1 MQRYDGALAKQLD
14 FNYLTRF
21 GPRAGRLAAGHLG
34 RPRQLRG
41 PGKYKVLETRRRRAQ
56 INARRLLD
64 LID

>member
-1 MQRYDGALAKQLD
+1 MQRFGGALAKQLD

-21 GPRAGRLAAGHLG
+21 GSLPGRMASGRWG
-34 RPRQLRG
+34 RPLLLRG
-41 PGKYKVLETRRRRAQ
+41 PGKYKVLEMRRRRAQ